1 MEDESLKLEHGTDY
15 NAVKGLSSEVRERSG
30 KVVPGTIASTFFI
43 SQDIELM
50 NEKGMEAMS
59 PTTIVCLLSK
69 LFTWIV
75 ILTMS
80 FMLATSQYSY

>member
-1 MEDESLKLEHGTDY
+1 MEDEPLKLEHGTDY
-15 NAVKGLSSEVRERSG
+15 NAVKGLSSGVRERSG
-30 KVVPGTIASTFFI
+30 KVVPGTIASTLFI

-80 FMLATSQYSY
+80 FMLTTSQYSY